1 MMINLIYEIQNS
13 TYIKVIRKVI
23 LRFSLHLIMLS
34 PLILHFWAIHT
45 MQKS

>member
-23 LRFSLHLIMLS
+23 LRFSLPLILPG
-34 PLILHFWAIHT
+34 PLILHFLAIRT